1 MIQYFP
7 KPYEPS
13 GGDIN
18 VKVDLSNYPTK
29 KDLKKATRTDTSN
42 LATKSDLASLK
53 AETDVGKLKTA
64 SIDLSELGNV
74 VRMKLLKKLCMINWL
89 QKLIILILVDL
100 F

>member
-18 VKVDLSNYPTK
+18 VKVDLFNYATK
-29 KDLKKATRTDTSN
+29 KDLKKATGTYTSN
-42 LATKSDLASLK
+42 LTTKSDLASLK
-53 AETDVGKLKTA
+53 AEIDVGKLKTA
-64 SIDLSELGNV
+64 PIDLSKLGNV
-74 VRMKLLKKLCMINWL
+74 VRMKLLKKLCMINWF